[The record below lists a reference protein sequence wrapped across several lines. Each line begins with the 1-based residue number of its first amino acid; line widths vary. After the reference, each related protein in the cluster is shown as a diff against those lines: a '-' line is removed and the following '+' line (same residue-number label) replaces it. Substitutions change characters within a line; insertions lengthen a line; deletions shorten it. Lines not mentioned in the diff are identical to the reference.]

1 MPQKKNVG
9 AYVTDASRIHLDQLS
24 GNTDQ
29 ENLTSPYMS
38 MEERA
43 GTGVE
48 TSLVIVNTTTAEPEE
63 IQETR
68 MGDEDGREVQ
78 GEHSGQ
84 QDGNQV
90 DNNSGEAHL

>member
-1 MPQKKNVG
+1 ML
-9 AYVTDASRIHLDQLS
+9 AH
-24 GNTDQ
+24 
-29 ENLTSPYMS
+29 TSQMLAGFTWINFPETLIRKILQVHICQC